1 MESGTDEAK
10 EACWRAW
17 YDVWMDLDLDLEA
30 DGEPEKEW
38 PYLHFRSIFKITFY
52 FKIRWYM
59 TIVPHSK
66 AEKVFLLPASNHAVR
81 CPRGTHSFQLDNFHC
96 SGKNRLG
103 WGELDILL
111 I

>member
-1 MESGTDEAK
+1 
-10 EACWRAW
+10 
-17 YDVWMDLDLDLEA
+17 
-30 DGEPEKEW
+30 
-38 PYLHFRSIFKITFY
+38 
-52 FKIRWYM
+52 M